1 MKKLVSVIFILNI
14 SFNLWAQEDLLN
26 SLENEQPQSKQLVFA
41 SFKGTRLINLHTIE
55 TLGKGSLDFR
65 ISHRFSDFSTGAS
78 NFWGLDGPATIR
90 LGFDYSVT
98 DRFTVGIG
106 RSSYGKLVDGFL
118 KYRILRQTTDNSMP
132 VSLTGLVTMN
142 ISADKDPNKII
153 TGVDKYEKF
162 SSRIAYMYQIM
173 IARKFKEKFT
183 LQLSPTFI
191 HYNMVMKANDKNDIL
206 ALGVLGRYKF
216 TRSISLTG
224 EYIYRINNYT
234 PDQSDLYFNSASIG
248 MDLETGGHVFQ
259 LFVTNSFAINEVQLI
274 PYTTSRWDKGQ
285 IRLGFNVSR
294 VFGISKSAKRQKDK
308 IKAEKKW

>member
-1 MKKLVSVIFILNI
+1 MKKLVFVILILNI
-14 SFNLWAQEDLLN
+14 SLKLWAQEDLLN
-26 SLENEQPQSKQLVFA
+26 SLENEQPQTKQLIFA

-90 LGFDYSVT
+90 LGLDYSIT
-98 DRFTVGIG
+98 DRFTIGIG

-118 KYRILRQTTDNSMP
+118 KYRILRQTMDNNMP
-132 VSLTGLVTMN
+132 ISLTGLVTMN
-142 ISADKDPNKII
+142 ISADKDLNKIV
-153 TGVDKYEKF
+153 TGVDKYKKF
-162 SSRIAYMYQIM
+162 SSRIAYMYQLM
-173 IARKFKEKFT
+173 VARKFNEKLT

-191 HYNMVMKANDKNDIL
+191 HYNMVISNSDKNDMA

-224 EYIYRINNYT
+224 EYIFRLTKYT
-234 PDQSDLYFNSASIG
+234 QNQSDIYHNSGSVG
-248 MDLETGGHVFQ
+248 LDLETGGHVFQ
-259 LFVTNSFAINEVQLI
+259 IFVTNSFAINEVQLI
-274 PYTTSRWDKGQ
+274 PYTTSKWDKGQ

-294 VFGISKSAKRQKDK
+294 VFGLSKSAKRQKDK
-308 IKAEKKW
+308 IKTEKKW

>member
-1 MKKLVSVIFILNI
+1 MKKFVFVIFILNI
-14 SFNLWAQEDLLN
+14 SFKLWAQEDLLN

-78 NFWGLDGPATIR
+78 NLWGLDGPATIR

-106 RSSYGKLVDGFL
+106 RSSYGKLADGFL
-118 KYRILRQTTDNSMP
+118 KYRILRQTMDNSMP
-132 VSLTGLVTMN
+132 VSLTGLITMN
-142 ISADKDPNKII
+142 VSLDKDPNKNIL
-153 TGVDKYEKF
+153 GVDKYEKF
-162 SSRIAYMYQIM
+162 SSRIAYMYQLM
-173 IARKFKEKFT
+173 IARKFHERLT
-183 LQLSPTFI
+183 LQVSPTFI
-191 HYNMVMKANDKNDIL
+191 HYNMVMNLNDKNDIL
-206 ALGVLGRYKF
+206 ALGVSGRFKI

-224 EYIYRINNYT
+224 EYIFRINDYT
-234 PDQSDLYFNSASIG
+234 PDQSDLYHNSASIG

-259 LFVTNSFAINEVQLI
+259 VFVTNSFAINEVQFI

-294 VFGISKSAKRQKDK
+294 VFAVSRSAKDQKDK
-308 IKAEKKW
+308 IKEKKKW

>member
-1 MKKLVSVIFILNI
+1 MKKLVFIIFILNI
-14 SFNLWAQEDLLN
+14 SFKLLAQEDLLN
-26 SLENEQPQSKQLVFA
+26 SLENEQPQEKQLVFA

-90 LGFDYSVT
+90 LGLDYSIT
-98 DRFTVGIG
+98 DRFTVGLG

-132 VSLTGLVTMN
+132 FSLTGLITMN
-142 ISADKDPNKII
+142 IFTDKDHTEVI
-153 TGVDKYEKF
+153 TGIDKYEKF
-162 SSRIAYMYQIM
+162 SSRIAYMYQLM
-173 IARKFKEKFT
+173 IARKFNEKLT

-191 HYNMVMKANDKNDIL
+191 HYNMVMKIDDKNDMF
-206 ALGVLGRYKF
+206 ALGILGRYKL

-224 EYIYRINNYT
+224 EYIFRLNKYT
-234 PDQSDLYFNSASIG
+234 PNQSDIYHNSGSVG

-259 LFVTNSFAINEVQLI
+259 LFVTNSFAINEVQLV
-274 PYTTSRWDKGQ
+274 PYTTSRWSKGE

-294 VFGISKSAKRQKDK
+294 VFGLSKSAKRQKDK
-308 IKAEKKW
+308 IKSDKK